1 MSGNIV
7 SSVIVSS
14 QVEAD
19 GRFSV
24 HEVHTDVAG
33 VAHAVFYLADA
44 SADQSAARAAH
55 AATLAAS
62 LKAGE
67 IASNIAAVS
76 SLGAQAVV
84 TFNYS
89 SGVENGTALLPFAQS
104 STGLT
109 ALLIAEYLNTFSLT
123 DLAADSGLTPAQ
135 AGGLQVAL
143 IQPNAALMAQIRAAQ
158 G

>member
-1 MSGNIV
+1 M
-7 SSVIVSS
+7 
-14 QVEAD
+14 
-19 GRFSV
+19 
-24 HEVHTDVAG
+24 
-33 VAHAVFYLADA
+33 
-44 SADQSAARAAH
+44 
-55 AATLAAS
+55 
-62 LKAGE
+62 KAGE